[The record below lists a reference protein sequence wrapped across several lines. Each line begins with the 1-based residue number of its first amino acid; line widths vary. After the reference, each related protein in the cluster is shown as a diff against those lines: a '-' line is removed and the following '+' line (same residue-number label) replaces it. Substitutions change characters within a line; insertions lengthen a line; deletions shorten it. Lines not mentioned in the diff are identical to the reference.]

1 MNNTGCGLSYTWL
14 RHVPAN
20 PRLPIRRFASHG
32 LAHPARGKPL
42 DPGQCGASLLTVQDT
57 PPPRPALPT
66 CPFWCLPC
74 VPTEGKGALRNW
86 LRQLC
91 AAGET
96 PAPRWAPSG
105 RRVKARAAT
114 AQRLG
119 LDATG
124 TTQRFELGCRSEGPT
139 GPQPLHP
146 CHVANG
152 SPRQQG
158 EGRGGVGIAARA
170 PRRPLGR
177 ARSGFQG
184 QGRGKVAGRCWRR

>member
-1 MNNTGCGLSYTWL
+1 MF
-14 RHVPAN
+14 
-20 PRLPIRRFASHG
+20 LPI
-32 LAHPARGKPL
+32 PACPF
-42 DPGQCGASLLTVQDT
+42 GASLLTVWLILQGASPLT
-57 PPPRPALPT
+57 PDSAALRFLLSKTHPRPAPP

-124 TTQRFELGCRSEGPT
+124 TTHAPRLGCRREGPT
-139 GPQPLHP
+139 GPHPLHP
-146 CHVANG
+146 SHVANG

-158 EGRGGVGIAARA
+158 EGRGGVGMDARVAGRPLGA
-170 PRRPLGR
+170 PRRR
-177 ARSGFQG
+177 FQG
-184 QGRGKVAGRCWRR
+184 QGRG